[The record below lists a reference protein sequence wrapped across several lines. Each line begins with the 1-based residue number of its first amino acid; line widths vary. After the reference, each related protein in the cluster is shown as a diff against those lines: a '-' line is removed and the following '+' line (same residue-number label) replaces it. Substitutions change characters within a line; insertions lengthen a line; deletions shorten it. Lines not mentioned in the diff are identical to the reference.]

1 MATQRLLPAGCKCF
15 SYSEL
20 ASATNNFSDA
30 SVIGEGGFGRV
41 YRGTLP
47 GGLPIAVKLLDRRGL
62 QVVLSPHFLLLRDG
76 LVTASDLEFETEL
89 VL

>member
-1 MATQRLLPAGCKCF
+1 M
-15 SYSEL
+15 
-20 ASATNNFSDA
+20 
-30 SVIGEGGFGRV
+30 IGEGGFGRV

-62 QVVLSPHFLLLRDG
+62 QVGLSLHLLLWESG
-76 LVTASDLEFETEL
+76 LVRAFHDKSQRNL